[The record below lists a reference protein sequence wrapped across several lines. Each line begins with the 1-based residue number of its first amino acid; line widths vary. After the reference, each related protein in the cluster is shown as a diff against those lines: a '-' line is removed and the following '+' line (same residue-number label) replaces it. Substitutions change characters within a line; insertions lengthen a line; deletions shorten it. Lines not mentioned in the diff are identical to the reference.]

1 MLFYLSSLSSA
12 INAVFH
18 TDQMEQFCP
27 AVLHLALPVLSSCK
41 ITEMFVIKM
50 LIFLIWFILY

>member
-50 LIFLIWFILY
+50 LIFLI